1 MDRREMEARRADNQV
16 WNGAGEYQLHPWYRA
31 IGPDGRAPV
40 YLNTIVGLAQREG
53 WQETLEPLLRSFEGS
68 ARGALYSDLLWMGLE
83 RCLALRWQEARPA
96 LQALRRDYAAQA
108 LARLP
113 APQDRNE
120 GESLRGCWWA
130 RALDQPHRESS
141 REKAVL
147 DQLEFPQTWSG
158 DQVRQGVEDL
168 LYRWYRRPRR
178 STLDQLGSSRVDR
191 SFFAAWQ
198 PGRNR
203 GDALRRLS
211 GPGESKGQGGGLLGK
226 KRLSPFWQTKTRE
239 RVLRDYVEG
248 CFGASLLSPGELAQA
263 EQELCTGDHRNC
275 RLHFTKGEPIS
286 RPVKGACA
294 RERALFELQRQKNR
308 AYFEEHKGQYRLA
321 MARLSQALENTLLLQ
336 REEDDSSSRWG
347 RLRPQT
353 AWRGAALGE
362 EQIFTRR
369 QTREPGE
376 LWVDLLLDGSAS
388 QNGQQEKLAAQ
399 AYLIAAGL
407 GQCQIPVRVSS
418 FCSVS
423 GCTVLRVYR
432 DYQDKETDEKIF
444 DYAAAGWNRDGLAL
458 RAMGWLLDRNKEE
471 GRRLLIVLSDASPND
486 DQKIPSN
493 SLLHGN
499 RDYSGVLGV
508 KDAAQEAAALRKK
521 GVEVVC
527 IFTGGERELPAARQ
541 IYGREVVRL
550 PGVSFLAQTVSRLIQ
565 GRLTAGDRL

>member
-16 WNGAGEYQLHPWYRA
+16 WNGAGDYQLHPWYRA
-31 IGPDGRAPV
+31 IGPDGQAPV

-68 ARGALYSDLLWMGLE
+68 TRGALYSDLLWMGLE
-83 RCLALRWQEARPA
+83 RCLALRWQEERPA

-226 KRLSPFWQTKTRE
+226 KRLSPFWQTKTGKFVGAWIFYE
-239 RVLRDYVEG
+239 RITRTCLRGDAQPVLSLGELRD
-248 CFGASLLSPGELAQA
+248 L
-263 EQELCTGDHRNC
+263 
-275 RLHFTKGEPIS
+275 
-286 RPVKGACA
+286 
-294 RERALFELQRQKNR
+294 
-308 AYFEEHKGQYRLA
+308 
-321 MARLSQALENTLLLQ
+321 
-336 REEDDSSSRWG
+336 DDD
-347 RLRPQT
+347 L
-353 AWRGAALGE
+353 
-362 EQIFTRR
+362 TR
-369 QTREPGE
+369 
-376 LWVDLLLDGSAS
+376 
-388 QNGQQEKLAAQ
+388 
-399 AYLIAAGL
+399 
-407 GQCQIPVRVSS
+407 
-418 FCSVS
+418 SV
-423 GCTVLRVYR
+423 TY
-432 DYQDKETDEKIF
+432 DK
-444 DYAAAGWNRDGLAL
+444 
-458 RAMGWLLDRNKEE
+458 
-471 GRRLLIVLSDASPND
+471 
-486 DQKIPSN
+486 
-493 SLLHGN
+493 
-499 RDYSGVLGV
+499 
-508 KDAAQEAAALRKK
+508 
-521 GVEVVC
+521 
-527 IFTGGERELPAARQ
+527 
-541 IYGREVVRL
+541 
-550 PGVSFLAQTVSRLIQ
+550 
-565 GRLTAGDRL
+565 

>member
-1 MDRREMEARRADNQV
+1 MDRREIEARRADNQV
-16 WNGAGEYQLHPWYRA
+16 WNGAGDYQLHPWYRA
-31 IGPDGRAPV
+31 IGPDGQAPV

-83 RCLALRWQEARPA
+83 RCLALRWQEERPA

-130 RALDQPHRESS
+130 RALDQLHRESS

-248 CFGASLLSPGELAQA
+248 CFGASLLSPGELAQV

-275 RLHFTKGEPIS
+275 RLHFTKGAPTS

-294 RERALFELQRQKNR
+294 RERALFELQRRKNR

-321 MARLSQALENTLLLQ
+321 MAS
-336 REEDDSSSRWG
+336 
-347 RLRPQT
+347 T
-353 AWRGAALGE
+353 AWLWPDCPRRWRIPSCSSGRRTTVPADGAA
-362 EQIFTRR
+362 F
-369 QTREPGE
+369 
-376 LWVDLLLDGSAS
+376 
-388 QNGQQEKLAAQ
+388 
-399 AYLIAAGL
+399 GL
-407 GQCQIPVRVSS
+407 R
-418 FCSVS
+418 
-423 GCTVLRVYR
+423 
-432 DYQDKETDEKIF
+432 
-444 DYAAAGWNRDGLAL
+444 
-458 RAMGWLLDRNKEE
+458 
-471 GRRLLIVLSDASPND
+471 
-486 DQKIPSN
+486 
-493 SLLHGN
+493 
-499 RDYSGVLGV
+499 
-508 KDAAQEAAALRKK
+508 
-521 GVEVVC
+521 
-527 IFTGGERELPAARQ
+527 
-541 IYGREVVRL
+541 
-550 PGVSFLAQTVSRLIQ
+550 
-565 GRLTAGDRL
+565 

>member
-16 WNGAGEYQLHPWYRA
+16 WNGAGDYQLHPWYRA
-31 IGPDGRAPV
+31 IGPDGWAPV

-83 RCLALRWQEARPA
+83 RCLALRWQEERPA

-168 LYRWYRRPRR
+168 LYRWYRRP
-178 STLDQLGSSRVDR
+178 QLQHVGP
-191 SFFAAWQ
+191 AGQQ
-198 PGRNR
+198 PGGPQLFCRLAAQPEP
-203 GDALRRLS
+203 GRRPEAAQRPGREQ
-211 GPGESKGQGGGLLGK
+211 GPGRRPAGEKAAEPLLADQDPRAGAAGLC
-226 KRLSPFWQTKTRE
+226 R
-239 RVLRDYVEG
+239 G

-336 REEDDSSSRWG
+336 REEDDSPSRWG

-353 AWRGAALGE
+353 AWRGAA
-362 EQIFTRR
+362 
-369 QTREPGE
+369 
-376 LWVDLLLDGSAS
+376 W
-388 QNGQQEKLAAQ
+388 
-399 AYLIAAGL
+399 
-407 GQCQIPVRVSS
+407 
-418 FCSVS
+418 
-423 GCTVLRVYR
+423 
-432 DYQDKETDEKIF
+432 
-444 DYAAAGWNRDGLAL
+444 
-458 RAMGWLLDRNKEE
+458 
-471 GRRLLIVLSDASPND
+471 GRSRS
-486 DQKIPSN
+486 
-493 SLLHGN
+493 
-499 RDYSGVLGV
+499 
-508 KDAAQEAAALRKK
+508 
-521 GVEVVC
+521 
-527 IFTGGERELPAARQ
+527 LPAARPGSRGTVGGPAA
-541 IYGREVVRL
+541 GRLGLPERPAGESGRPGLPHRCQPGPVPDPGAGELLLQRQRLHGTACLSGL
-550 PGVSFLAQTVSRLIQ
+550 PG
-565 GRLTAGDRL
+565 

>member
-16 WNGAGEYQLHPWYRA
+16 WNGAGDYQLHPWYRA

-53 WQETLEPLLRSFEGS
+53 WQETLEPLLRSFEGN

-83 RCLALRWQEARPA
+83 RCLALRWQEERPA

-336 REEDDSSSRWG
+336 REEDDSPSRWG
-347 RLRPQT
+347 RLRPQI

-399 AYLIAAGL
+399 AYLIAASL
-407 GQCQIPVRVSS
+407 GRCQIPVRVSS

-432 DYQDKETDEKIF
+432 DYQDKGTDEKIF

-471 GRRLLIVLSDASPND
+471 GRRLLIVCADASPID
-486 DQKIPSN
+486 DQTITSN

-508 KDAAQEAAALRKK
+508 KDAAQEAAALR
-521 GVEVVC
+521 
-527 IFTGGERELPAARQ
+527 
-541 IYGREVVRL
+541 
-550 PGVSFLAQTVSRLIQ
+550 
-565 GRLTAGDRL
+565 

>member
-16 WNGAGEYQLHPWYRA
+16 WNGAGDYQLHPWYRA

-68 ARGALYSDLLWMGLE
+68 AREALYSDLLWMGLE
-83 RCLALRWQEARPA
+83 RCLALRWQEERPA

-191 SFFAAWQ
+191 SCFAAWQ

-239 RVLRDYVEG
+239 
-248 CFGASLLSPGELAQA
+248 
-263 EQELCTGDHRNC
+263 
-275 RLHFTKGEPIS
+275 
-286 RPVKGACA
+286 
-294 RERALFELQRQKNR
+294 
-308 AYFEEHKGQYRLA
+308 
-321 MARLSQALENTLLLQ
+321 
-336 REEDDSSSRWG
+336 
-347 RLRPQT
+347 
-353 AWRGAALGE
+353 
-362 EQIFTRR
+362 
-369 QTREPGE
+369 
-376 LWVDLLLDGSAS
+376 
-388 QNGQQEKLAAQ
+388 
-399 AYLIAAGL
+399 
-407 GQCQIPVRVSS
+407 
-418 FCSVS
+418 
-423 GCTVLRVYR
+423 
-432 DYQDKETDEKIF
+432 
-444 DYAAAGWNRDGLAL
+444 
-458 RAMGWLLDRNKEE
+458 
-471 GRRLLIVLSDASPND
+471 
-486 DQKIPSN
+486 
-493 SLLHGN
+493 
-499 RDYSGVLGV
+499 
-508 KDAAQEAAALRKK
+508 
-521 GVEVVC
+521 
-527 IFTGGERELPAARQ
+527 
-541 IYGREVVRL
+541 VVRL

-565 GRLTAGDRL
+565 GRLTAGDRF

>member
-1 MDRREMEARRADNQV
+1 
-16 WNGAGEYQLHPWYRA
+16 
-31 IGPDGRAPV
+31 
-40 YLNTIVGLAQREG
+40 
-53 WQETLEPLLRSFEGS
+53 
-68 ARGALYSDLLWMGLE
+68 MGLE
-83 RCLALRWQEARPA
+83 RCLALRWQEERPA

-141 REKAVL
+141 REKAAL

-158 DQVRQGVEDL
+158 DQVRQGVE
-168 LYRWYRRPRR
+168 
-178 STLDQLGSSRVDR
+178 
-191 SFFAAWQ
+191 
-198 PGRNR
+198 
-203 GDALRRLS
+203 
-211 GPGESKGQGGGLLGK
+211 
-226 KRLSPFWQTKTRE
+226 
-239 RVLRDYVEG
+239 
-248 CFGASLLSPGELAQA
+248 
-263 EQELCTGDHRNC
+263 
-275 RLHFTKGEPIS
+275 
-286 RPVKGACA
+286 
-294 RERALFELQRQKNR
+294 
-308 AYFEEHKGQYRLA
+308 
-321 MARLSQALENTLLLQ
+321 
-336 REEDDSSSRWG
+336 
-347 RLRPQT
+347 
-353 AWRGAALGE
+353 
-362 EQIFTRR
+362 
-369 QTREPGE
+369 
-376 LWVDLLLDGSAS
+376 DLLLDGSAS

-399 AYLIAAGL
+399 AYLIAASL
-407 GQCQIPVRVSS
+407 GRCQIPVRVSS

-432 DYQDKETDEKIF
+432 DYQDKGTDEKIF

-565 GRLTAGDRL
+565 GSLTAGDRL

>member
-1 MDRREMEARRADNQV
+1 MDCREMEARRADNQV
-16 WNGAGEYQLHPWYRA
+16 WNGAGDYQLHPWYRA

-83 RCLALRWQEARPA
+83 RCLALRWQEERPA

-336 REEDDSSSRWG
+336 REEDDSPSRWG
-347 RLRPQT
+347 SLRPQT

-388 QNGQQEKLAAQ
+388 QNGQQENLAAQ
-399 AYLIAAGL
+399 AYLIAASL
-407 GQCQIPVRVSS
+407 GRCQIPVRVSS

-432 DYQDKETDEKIF
+432 DYQDKGTDEKIF

-458 RAMGWLLDRNKEE
+458 RAMGWLMDRSPCDH
-471 GRRLLIVLSDASPND
+471 RLFILLSDANPND
-486 DQKIPSN
+486 DQKIPAA
-493 SLLHGN
+493 
-499 RDYSGVLGV
+499 RRFPKDYSGKAGV
-508 KDAAQEAAALRKK
+508 QDTADEAALLRRR
-521 GVEVVC
+521 GIAPVC
-527 IFTGGERELPAARQ
+527 VFTGRDADLAAAHK
-541 IYGREVVRL
+541 IYGRDLTRI
-550 PGVSFLAQTVSRLIQ
+550 PSIGWFADTVGKLIQ
-565 GRLTAGDRL
+565 GRIQSMD

>member
-16 WNGAGEYQLHPWYRA
+16 WNGAGDYQLYPWYRA
-31 IGPDGRAPV
+31 IGPDGQAPV

-68 ARGALYSDLLWMGLE
+68 TRGALYSDLLWMGLE
-83 RCLALRWQEARPA
+83 RCLALRWQEERPA

-178 STLDQLGSSRVDR
+178 STLDQLG
-191 SFFAAWQ
+191 
-198 PGRNR
+198 
-203 GDALRRLS
+203 
-211 GPGESKGQGGGLLGK
+211 K

-275 RLHFTKGEPIS
+275 RLHFTKGAPTS
-286 RPVKGACA
+286 RLVKGACA

-321 MARLSQALENTLLLQ
+321 MVRLSQALENTLLLQ

-362 EQIFTRR
+362 GQIFTRR

-388 QNGQQEKLAAQ
+388 QNGQQENLAAQ
-399 AYLIAAGL
+399 AYLIAASL
-407 GQCQIPVRVSS
+407 GWCQIPVRVSS

-432 DYQDKETDEKIF
+432 DYQDKGTDEKIF

-527 IFTGGERELPAARQ
+527 IYTGGERELPAARQ

>member
-16 WNGAGEYQLHPWYRA
+16 WNGAGDYQLHPWYRA
-31 IGPDGRAPV
+31 IGPDGWAPV

-83 RCLALRWQEARPA
+83 RCLALRWQEERPA

-198 PGRNR
+198 PSRNR

-336 REEDDSSSRWG
+336 REEDDSPSRWG
-347 RLRPQT
+347 SLRPQT

-388 QNGQQEKLAAQ
+388 QNGQQEKPCGPW
-399 AYLIAAGL
+399 AGCWT
-407 GQCQIPVRVSS
+407 GTRRKAGGCSS
-418 FCSVS
+418 SSPTPAPMTTKKSPATACS
-423 GCTVLRVYR
+423 T
-432 DYQDKETDEKIF
+432 ETGI
-444 DYAAAGWNRDGLAL
+444 
-458 RAMGWLLDRNKEE
+458 
-471 GRRLLIVLSDASPND
+471 
-486 DQKIPSN
+486 
-493 SLLHGN
+493 
-499 RDYSGVLGV
+499 
-508 KDAAQEAAALRKK
+508 
-521 GVEVVC
+521 
-527 IFTGGERELPAARQ
+527 
-541 IYGREVVRL
+541 
-550 PGVSFLAQTVSRLIQ
+550 
-565 GRLTAGDRL
+565 TAGCWG